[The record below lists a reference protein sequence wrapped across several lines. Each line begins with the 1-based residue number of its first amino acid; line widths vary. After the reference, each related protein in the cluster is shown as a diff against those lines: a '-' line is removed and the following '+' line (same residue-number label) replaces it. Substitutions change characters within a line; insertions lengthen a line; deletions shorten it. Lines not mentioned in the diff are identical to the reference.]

1 MYCLFLFRCK
11 ECKKI
16 LNLDT
21 YASHQGISSIK
32 KKVFLRDVD
41 QNLFHFEIKAKIPG
55 TETMSVKSSQS
66 KLETNKNFEAFGR
79 FVSFPKLSDS
89 KG

>member
-1 MYCLFLFRCK
+1 MLI
-11 ECKKI
+11 KI
-16 LNLDT
+16 
-21 YASHQGISSIK
+21 YFIS
-32 KKVFLRDVD
+32 
-41 QNLFHFEIKAKIPG
+41 IKAKIPG

-79 FVSFPKLSDS
+79 FVSLPKLSDS